1 MDRGRETNMAALIS
15 LFTRDLAANAEEK
28 KRNRTIRKKK
38 EINKD
43 VRKKERN
50 SSSISTV
57 HSYFTTFA
65 ISLNDENS
73 EPEELH

>member
-43 VRKKERN
+43 VRKKERKKF
-50 SSSISTV
+50 V
-57 HSYFTTFA
+57 
-65 ISLNDENS
+65 
-73 EPEELH
+73 LH